1 MNKIAFIKFGGLATG
16 GTEVFLQT
24 LAVNLSNS
32 ILKLIFFIVI
42 QHLILVLT
50 GNIRILIRVEKNMLR
65 IAKSYLRNL
74 KF

>member
-32 ILKLIFFIVI
+32 NFKVDFF
-42 QHLILVLT
+42 L
-50 GNIRILIRVEKNMLR
+50 LR
-65 IAKSYLRNL
+65 FSTLCW
-74 KF
+74 F